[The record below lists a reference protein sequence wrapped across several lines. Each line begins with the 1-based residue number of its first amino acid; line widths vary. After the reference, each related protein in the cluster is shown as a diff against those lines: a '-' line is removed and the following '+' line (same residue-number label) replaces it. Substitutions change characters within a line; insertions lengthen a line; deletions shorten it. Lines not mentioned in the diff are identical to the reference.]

1 MRAALASL
9 TPDRSYPPFIV
20 SLPPI
25 PPGGN
30 QTDTAPTERSGEGSD
45 DTGVDVRAGTWRVSW
60 HASFP
65 SSEDVVGPT
74 CDFEITVFDA
84 AGTVVG
90 SAFLQTIDVDQDA
103 GTSFVVPVT
112 RRQDFTVLIGGD
124 CEWAWAVESQ

>member
-1 MRAALASL
+1 M
-9 TPDRSYPPFIV
+9 
-20 SLPPI
+20 
-25 PPGGN
+25 
-30 QTDTAPTERSGEGSD
+30 
-45 DTGVDVRAGTWRVSW
+45 SW

-65 SSEDVVGPT
+65 YSGDVVVPT

-84 AGTVVG
+84 AGIVVG

-112 RRQDFTVLIGGD
+112 RRQGFTVLIGGD